1 VRPRRGLPPCF
12 LSGSDVR
19 PTLRSRTRPRADRKT
34 RQTTFRSGSSGGIDA
49 AIGLRVRTG
58 YATAVLLGGPTAS
71 PRVLARVRV
80 SLVDLDDEDAR
91 QPYHV
96 VSEQDEKR
104 GMRLVRQTRDTA
116 TAEATRAI
124 RQLMEQADQAGH
136 RVRAAAL
143 VVGSDVDPATLR
155 HPHIR
160 AHALEGRLY
169 REAVEAAASRCGLA
183 CEVLVEG
190 EALPSA
196 AVAVGKRPVEI
207 KAATDAWGKAL
218 GPPWGA
224 QEKAAALAAWVAL
237 ARR

>member
-1 VRPRRGLPPCF
+1 MYTQCPQSVSRQADRWHLAPCF
-12 LSGSDVR
+12 LCGSNVR
-19 PTLRSRTRPRADRKT
+19 PTLSSPAGPRADRKT
-34 RQTTFRSGSSGGIDA
+34 RQITFRSGSSGTMEA

-116 TAEATRAI
+116 T
-124 RQLMEQADQAGH
+124 
-136 RVRAAAL
+136 
-143 VVGSDVDPATLR
+143 
-155 HPHIR
+155 
-160 AHALEGRLY
+160 
-169 REAVEAAASRCGLA
+169 
-183 CEVLVEG
+183 
-190 EALPSA
+190 
-196 AVAVGKRPVEI
+196 
-207 KAATDAWGKAL
+207 DAWGKAV

-224 QEKAAALAAWVAL
+224 QQKAAALAAWVAL
-237 ARR
+237 TGR

>member
-1 VRPRRGLPPCF
+1 PEVLARVPRRPELRRLADGMGEPRADARSAHLRAAHVNHGRLERSVRPRRGPPTCF

-34 RQTTFRSGSSGGIDA
+34 RQTTFRSGSSGGTDA
-49 AIGLRVRTG
+49 AIGLRVRA
-58 YATAVLLGGPTAS
+58 AT
-71 PRVLARVRV
+71 
-80 SLVDLDDEDAR
+80 
-91 QPYHV
+91 
-96 VSEQDEKR
+96 
-104 GMRLVRQTRDTA
+104 
-116 TAEATRAI
+116 
-124 RQLMEQADQAGH
+124 
-136 RVRAAAL
+136 L

-207 KAATDAWGKAL
+207 KAATDAWGKA
-218 GPPWGA
+218 
-224 QEKAAALAAWVAL
+224 
-237 ARR
+237 

>member
-1 VRPRRGLPPCF
+1 MVLMRIQRSSHVEFTHQAEGRSQDSTDHLSVRR
-12 LSGSDVR
+12 
-19 PTLRSRTRPRADRKT
+19 
-34 RQTTFRSGSSGGIDA
+34 
-49 AIGLRVRTG
+49 
-58 YATAVLLGGPTAS
+58 
-71 PRVLARVRV
+71 
-80 SLVDLDDEDAR
+80 
-91 QPYHV
+91 
-96 VSEQDEKR
+96 
-104 GMRLVRQTRDTA
+104 
-116 TAEATRAI
+116 
-124 RQLMEQADQAGH
+124 
-136 RVRAAAL
+136 
-143 VVGSDVDPATLR
+143 
-155 HPHIR
+155 IR

-237 ARR
+237 AGR

>member
-1 VRPRRGLPPCF
+1 SHIPTSFSP
-12 LSGSDVR
+12 R
-19 PTLRSRTRPRADRKT
+19 PTPRADRKT
-34 RQTTFRSGSSGGIDA
+34 RQTTFRSDSSGGTDA

-104 GMRLVRQTRDTA
+104 GMRLVRHTRDTA

-136 RVRAAAL
+136 RVRAATL
-143 VVGSDVDPATLR
+143 VVGSDVDPA
-155 HPHIR
+155 
-160 AHALEGRLY
+160 
-169 REAVEAAASRCGLA
+169 
-183 CEVLVEG
+183 
-190 EALPSA
+190 
-196 AVAVGKRPVEI
+196 
-207 KAATDAWGKAL
+207 
-218 GPPWGA
+218 
-224 QEKAAALAAWVAL
+224 
-237 ARR
+237 

>member
-1 VRPRRGLPPCF
+1 ML
-12 LSGSDVR
+12 L
-19 PTLRSRTRPRADRKT
+19 
-34 RQTTFRSGSSGGIDA
+34 
-49 AIGLRVRTG
+49 RTG

-183 CEVLVEG
+183 CEVLVEV

-207 KAATDAWGKAL
+207 KAATDEWGKAL

-237 ARR
+237 AGR